1 MPRIFIIA
9 GETSGD
15 WLAAGLIKA
24 VHAIQPDVEF
34 QGVAGPEMVSAGC
47 KPCRDSSELAVMG
60 IFEVLRDLPR
70 LRRLMADLEEQILR
84 NPPDVFVGVDAPEFN
99 LRLER
104 RLRAAGISTVHYVS
118 PQVWAWRSRRVKGL
132 RAACDLV
139 LCLLPFEAAYL
150 ERHGVAAQFI
160 GHPLADEIPNQVNP
174 TVAREALG
182 LGPGPVVGLLPGSRL
197 GEVKR
202 LGLPFAQAAAW
213 LMNRAEDIQ
222 FVVPTVSGATR
233 QVFERCWA
241 DQGPTT
247 PPLVLDG
254 QAREAIA
261 AADVVLTA
269 SGTATLEA
277 MLVGRPMVAAYR
289 FSALT
294 FLLIRSLG
302 LVQVPYFSLPNLLA
316 GQQLVPEYLQSEVI
330 GSALGAAVLEFIEA
344 PEHAATMLTK
354 FGELRG
360 QLRRGAN
367 WRAATA
373 VLEIAG
379 AGITGAA
386 DPPTALQ

>member
-15 WLAAGLIKA
+15 RLAAGLIKA
-24 VHAIQPDVEF
+24 AHAIQPDVEF

-47 KPCRDSSELAVMG
+47 TPWRDSSELAVMG

-70 LRRLMADLEEQILR
+70 LRRLMADLEERILR

-104 RLRAAGISTVHYVS
+104 RLRIAGISTVHYVS
-118 PQVWAWRSRRVKGL
+118 PQVWAWRPGRVKAL

-139 LCLLPFEAAYL
+139 LCLLPFEAVSL
-150 ERHGVAAQFI
+150 ERHGIAAQFI
-160 GHPLADEIPNQVNP
+160 GHPLADEIPDQVNP

-202 LGLPFAQAAAW
+202 LGLPFVQAAAW
-213 LMNRAEDIQ
+213 LTNRAAGIQ
-222 FVVPTVSGATR
+222 FVVPMVSDATR
-233 QVFERCWA
+233 NLFERCWA
-241 DQGPTT
+241 DHGPTA
-247 PPLVLDG
+247 PPLVLNG
-254 QAREAIA
+254 RAREVMA

-289 FSALT
+289 ISALT
-294 FLLIRSLG
+294 FLLIRSFR
-302 LVQVPYFSLPNLLA
+302 LVKVPYFSLPNLLA
-316 GQQLVPEYLQSEVI
+316 GQQLVPEYLQSEVT
-330 GSALGAAVLEFIEA
+330 GPALGAAVLEFIEA
-344 PEHAATMLTK
+344 PEHGAAMLAK
-354 FGELRG
+354 FGELHE
-360 QLRRGAN
+360 QLRRSASR
-367 WRAATA
+367 RAATA

-379 AGITGAA
+379 TGMTGATNPA
-386 DPPTALQ
+386 TVLQ

>member
-1 MPRIFIIA
+1 MLRIFIIA

-15 WLAAGLIKA
+15 LLAAGLIKA

-47 KPCRDSSELAVMG
+47 KSFCDSSELAVMG

-70 LRRLMADLEEQILR
+70 LRRLMAALEEQILR

-104 RLRAAGISTVHYVS
+104 RLRAAGILTVHYVS

-139 LCLLPFEAAYL
+139 LCLLPFEAAFL
-150 ERHGVAAQFI
+150 ERHRVAAQFI
-160 GHPLADEIPNQVNP
+160 GHPLADEIPNQVHP
-174 TVAREALG
+174 AAAREALG

-213 LMNRAEDIQ
+213 LMNRAEGIQ
-222 FVVPTVSGATR
+222 FVVPTVSGEIR

-241 DQGPTT
+241 DQGLIT

-254 QAREAIA
+254 QAREAIT

-277 MLVGRPMVAAYR
+277 MLVGRPIVAAYR

-330 GSALGAAVLEFIEA
+330 GSVLGAAVLEFIEA

-354 FGELRG
+354 FDELRG
-360 QLRRGAN
+360 QLRRRAN

-379 AGITGAA
+379 NGTTRSA
-386 DPPTALQ
+386 DPKTALR